1 MLGRF
6 VGCARY
12 AAARRCASAE
22 AFALNRENMSKNLE
36 RMEYAVRGAV
46 VMRASELEAEGKKIL
61 YTNVGNPH
69 SVGQAPLTFF
79 RQVLALCDLP
89 AAQGV
94 DHPEVERLFPADAVA
109 RARTMRAAI
118 GDAGTGSYTNSQGI
132 AEFRRDVADFIEAR
146 DGHAA
151 RVDDVFLTNGASAAI
166 QHVLTATFAG
176 PTDALMIPIP
186 QYPIYSALVALL
198 GGRQVSPLAADPF
211 FFLPKHHSPPP

>member
-1 MLGRF
+1 MLARA

-12 AAARRCASAE
+12 YAATRRCASAAADE
-22 AFALNRENMSKNLE
+22 AYALNAGNMSKNLE

-46 VMRASELEAEGKKIL
+46 VMRASELEAEGRKIL

-94 DHPEVERLFPADAVA
+94 DHPDVARMFPEDAIA
-109 RARTMRAAI
+109 RARAMRAAI
-118 GDAGTGSYTNSQGI
+118 GAAGTGSYTNSQGI
-132 AEFRRDVADFIEAR
+132 ADFRRDVAVFIEAR

-151 RVDDVFLTNGASAAI
+151 RVDDIFLTNGASEG
-166 QHVLTATFAG
+166 VKT
-176 PTDALMIPIP
+176 
-186 QYPIYSALVALL
+186 L
-198 GGRQVSPLAADPF
+198 GG
-211 FFLPKHHSPPP
+211 LPISGQ